1 MTDSVI
7 PGTCGA
13 CGNASHECE
22 CAPENEQI
30 GPRIDRFLKGVRN
43 SGDFRRCF
51 DCLDRDCPYMVE
63 GLVWKQAWP
72 EYHNELNMLVN
83 RARAKNWPSN
93 VVFGLLCLRCLSMRL
108 GRPLRI
114 EDFPN
119 VPINLP
125 IRVGYQMGLDASRK
139 TES

>member
-1 MTDSVI
+1 MI

-22 CAPENEQI
+22 CPPEDEQI
-30 GPRIDRFLKGVRN
+30 GPRVDRYLKGVKN
-43 SGDFRRCF
+43 STDFKRCF
-51 DCLDRDCPYMVE
+51 DCLECDCPYQIE

-72 EYHNELNMLVN
+72 TFHEDVQALVN
-83 RARAKNWPSN
+83 RARAKFFPSG
-93 VVFGLLCLRCLSMRL
+93 VVSGRLCLKCLSMRL

-125 IRVGYQMGLDASRK
+125 IRVGYQMGMDASRK